1 MNRLLAIVG
10 PTATGKSALAIA
22 LARRFGGEVVACD
35 STAVY
40 RGIDIGTDKVPAD
53 AQEGIRHHLVDLVE
67 PTDVFS
73 AAAYAAEAGRVVRDI
88 AARGRLPILA
98 GGTGFYY
105 RALFRGL
112 FPGPARNEALRA
124 RLSRLVA
131 LRGPER
137 LHRWLA
143 HVDADSARRIQ
154 PRDTMR
160 IVRALEVYLVTGE
173 PLTAHFARTT
183 SPVADF
189 DTFTIGLR
197 LSRDELR
204 PRVATRVAN
213 QFSAGV
219 VAEVER
225 LLAAGVP
232 QDAHA
237 FSGLVYR
244 QIVEMLLGVRDEP
257 ATRELI
263 VRENMRYAR
272 RQLVWFRQEPGV
284 RWIDGAGERAETRA
298 AAIDLVSAWLE
309 ATPSR
314 LAAGDVEKG
323 RPW

>member
-1 MNRLLAIVG
+1 RFPGRRFQLLAPALQTPGRTELDRAAGGHDVPGPRGHSLLRAAQRLHHRSRGRQAGCRIVSDDSGGQCAATVESDGPVAPGVPGRSDADSRDVLLQRGSSLSSVNRLLAIVG

-22 LARRFGGEVVACD
+22 LARRFGGDVVACD

-53 AQEGIRHHLVDLVE
+53 AQVGIRHHRVDLVE
-67 PTDVFS
+67 PTVVFS

-213 QFSAGV
+213 QFS
-219 VAEVER
+219 
-225 LLAAGVP
+225 
-232 QDAHA
+232 
-237 FSGLVYR
+237 
-244 QIVEMLLGVRDEP
+244 
-257 ATRELI
+257 
-263 VRENMRYAR
+263 
-272 RQLVWFRQEPGV
+272 
-284 RWIDGAGERAETRA
+284 
-298 AAIDLVSAWLE
+298 
-309 ATPSR
+309 
-314 LAAGDVEKG
+314 
-323 RPW
+323 